1 MVLLDVL
8 DGLEAIVQLGTGIL
22 IGLTLLLAL
31 AGILVLFPRSKP
43 DGDNRR
49 QWLSRLWRWLKAGL
63 LLLPLILWLGLRIES
78 NIQMNQAQQ
87 AARRAK
93 VAFGNSFVGSYCLN
107 PTISDSLMGK
117 YHVDMLLKADSS
129 YQLILDKPQTRS
141 AHNRGGQSKTTS
153 DTVLVGTWR
162 LHWKLDGEVYLW
174 LSGSH
179 PTILD
184 NSLRYTK
191 IKAYPYL
198 VGSLANHEW
207 RRDEDRWLGF
217 CLQKDLTKS
226 K

>member
-22 IGLTLLLAL
+22 IGLALLLAL
-31 AGILVLFPRSKP
+31 AGILMLFLRNKP
-43 DGDNRR
+43 NGDNKRE
-49 QWLSRLWRWLKAGL
+49 WLSRLRRWLKAGL
-63 LLLPLILWLGLRIES
+63 LLLPLVLWLGLKIES
-78 NIQMNQAQQ
+78 NIQKNQAQQ

-93 VAFGNSFVGSYCLN
+93 VAFGNSFVGNYCLN
-107 PTISDSLMGK
+107 PTIGDSLMGK
-117 YHVDMLLKADSS
+117 YHVDMSLKADSS
-129 YQLILDKPQTRS
+129 YQLVLDKPQIQG
-141 AHNRGGQSKTTS
+141 AHNKGGQPKSTS
-153 DTVLVGTWR
+153 DTVLVGIWR

-198 VGSLANHEW
+198 VGTLANHEW
-207 RRDEDRWLGF
+207 SRDEDRWLGF
-217 CLQKDLTKS
+217 GLQKDLTKS